1 MTREERI
8 NLLKNACEEALKCDP
23 EVLEGKEI
31 VYSKKSG
38 KKWESG
44 IFGEF
49 KKVPETEVRICIAY
63 TAEDMYRIIISKN
76 MRWKLA
82 AEYITEKIK
91 EKNRNII
98 VSSISLDENI
108 LGFTVTF

>member
-8 NLLKNACEEALKCDP
+8 NLLKNACEEALKCDS

-38 KKWESG
+38 KEWESS
-44 IFGEF
+44 IYGEF
-49 KKVPETEVRICIAY
+49 IKVPETEVRICISSV
-63 TAEDMYRIIISKN
+63 AEDMYRIIISKN

-82 AEYITEKIK
+82 DEYIKEKIK

-98 VSSISLDENI
+98 VSSRSLDEDI